1 MVPYDAPA
9 VVTVLLWLAR
19 RERPLIAREEQRRY
33 GEFVEAAFGRRGHR
47 VRDGLL
53 PFVTYRQLRRLASD
67 LRFDLAARPSA
78 LSFDQWLGLHRFIE
92 RQR

>member
-1 MVPYDAPA
+1 M
-9 VVTVLLWLAR
+9 LLSLAR

-33 GEFVEAAFGRRGHR
+33 GEFVEAIASATACGGFI
-47 VRDGLL
+47 
-53 PFVTYRQLRRLASD
+53 TYRQLRRLASD